1 MLKLQYKKGLEAGVD
16 EAGRGCLAGPVTAAC
31 VILPSNFYSNKL
43 NDSKKISKKTRDKLR
58 VKIEKEA
65 ISFSVTHISSQEID
79 KINILNATIK
89 AMHESIS
96 KLIIEPKRI
105 IIDGNYFKQYK
116 NIPHECIIK
125 GDEKFQNIAAASI
138 LAKTYRDELMN
149 SLYRNFPKYSWNQ
162 NKGYATKKHRES
174 IKKYGITNHHRK
186 SFKLLN
192 WQTKLNLFISL
203 ITFN

>member
-1 MLKLQYKKGLEAGVD
+1 
-16 EAGRGCLAGPVTAAC
+16 
-31 VILPSNFYSNKL
+31 
-43 NDSKKISKKTRDKLR
+43 
-58 VKIEKEA
+58 
-65 ISFSVTHISSQEID
+65 
-79 KINILNATIK
+79 
-89 AMHESIS
+89 MHESIS
-96 KLIIEPKRI
+96 KLNIEPKRI

-149 SLYRNFPKYSWNQ
+149 SLDRNFPKYSWNQ

-174 IKKYGITNHHRK
+174 IKNYGITIHHRK
-186 SFKLLN
+186 SFKLLT
-192 WQTKLNLFISL
+192 WQTKLNLFIPL

>member
-31 VILPSNFYSNKL
+31 VILPKDFFSKTL

-58 VKIEKEA
+58 IKIEKEA
-65 ISFSVTHISSQEID
+65 ISFSVIHISSKEID
-79 KINILNATIK
+79 QINILNATIK
-89 AMHESIS
+89 AMHKSIS
-96 KLIIEPKRI
+96 KLKIKPDRI
-105 IIDGNYFKQYK
+105 IIDGNYFKKYK
-116 NIPHECIIK
+116 NIPHKCIVK

-138 LAKTYRDELMN
+138 LAKTYRDELMD
-149 SLYRNFPKYSWNQ
+149 SLDKNFPNYYWKK

-174 IKKYGITNHHRK
+174 IKNHGITIHHRK
-186 SFKLLN
+186 SFKLFN
-192 WQTKLNLFISL
+192 RQTKLNLFIPL

>member
-1 MLKLQYKKGLEAGVD
+1 MLKLQYKKGLEGGVD

-31 VILPSNFYSNKL
+31 VILPKNFSSKRL
-43 NDSKKISKKTRDKLR
+43 NDSKKISKITRDKLR

-65 ISFSVTHISSQEID
+65 ISFSIAHIFSDEID

-89 AMHESIS
+89 AMHISIS
-96 KLIIEPKRI
+96 KLKIKPERI
-105 IIDGNYFKQYK
+105 IIDGNYFKPYN
-116 NIPHECIIK
+116 NIPYNCIIK

-138 LAKTYRDELMN
+138 LAKTYRDELMS
-149 SLYRNFPKYSWNQ
+149 SLDKAFPKYFWNE

-174 IKKYGITNHHRK
+174 IKQNGITIHHRK
-186 SFKLLN
+186 TFKLLTT
-192 WQTKLNLFISL
+192 QTKLNLFIPL